1 MIIIQ
6 FLMLGFG
13 LLSSRYAPLILKV
26 PYTLLMPIIMVLCVV
41 GSFSLNN
48 ALYDVT
54 VALSFGV
61 LGFFMKRWGY
71 PGAPLVL
78 GIILGPMAEENL
90 NRAMLVSN
98 NSWAVL
104 VQRPISLTFL
114 ILAAI
119 SIGISV
125 YSARKK
131 EA

>member
-1 MIIIQ
+1 
-6 FLMLGFG
+6 
-13 LLSSRYAPLILKV
+13 
-26 PYTLLMPIIMVLCVV
+26 VV

-54 VALSFGV
+54 VALGFGV
-61 LGFFMKRWGY
+61 LGFFLKRWGY

-90 NRAMLVSN
+90 NRALLVSN
-98 NSWAVL
+98 NSWSVL

-114 ILAAI
+114 ILATI